1 MNKPPPIPT
10 TDKMPRRNPVTE
22 DALEN
27 DGIQKD
33 GYDLPI
39 EGDKTDSK
47 TPQKTGAQDVKN
59 ALGSG

>member
-1 MNKPPPIPT
+1 MNKPPPISDT
-10 TDKMPRRNPVTE
+10 TPKRHPVE
-22 DALEN
+22 DGALKD

-39 EGDKTDSK
+39 EGDKTESQL
-47 TPQKTGAQDVKN
+47 PHKTGAQDVKS